1 MNATDRLFERYYFA
15 NPGFLNGTSE
25 FHDLIAGFA
34 RRDFQKNACR
44 ILEIGAGPSNQ
55 TSRFLASLGPL
66 TGVDPSH
73 EVLEN
78 DALTEAKVS
87 AGSILPFSDQ
97 AFDLCVSNF
106 VLEHV
111 EDPQTHFRQVA
122 RVLAPGGIYCF
133 RTPNLWHYVAFVS
146 RVSPHAFHLKYAN
159 RLRDREAGAHDPY
172 PTFYRS
178 NTRRDIK
185 HLSREARLKILELR
199 MIEKEPSYAK
209 SSAFLFWPL
218 LCYERAV
225 NSHPTFEGFRA
236 NILGV
241 LAKTID

>member
-34 RRDFQKNACR
+34 RRDCR
-44 ILEIGAGPSNQ
+44 ILEIGAGPSNK
-55 TSRFLASLGPL
+55 TSHFLASLGPL

-73 EVLEN
+73 EVLKN

-87 AGSILPFSDQ
+87 AGSTLPFPDQ

-159 RLRDREAGAHDPY
+159 RLRSRDAGAHDPY

-178 NTRRDIK
+178 NTRRAIK
-185 HLSREARLKILELR
+185 HLSREARLEILELR

-225 NSHPTFEGFRA
+225 NSHPAFQGFRA

-241 LAKTID
+241 LAKTIH